1 MYSIRCTRKLLDR
14 GAPIRLPPESAST
27 TVLGDWYANIVFE
40 RPEQLIVCISE
51 RTLLPVIVLA
61 KDFKRLPDRIA
72 AAVETM
78 LKAIRLPDQD
88 IVEEISDMQQNHFAK
103 TTDRRVLGSLND
115 FVFHVQDGTASRR
128 EDTLHERALR
138 LAQMP
143 CSVLQ
148 YSYPSE
154 SALAAFIAN
163 NALKAARGAA

>member
-1 MYSIRCTRKLLDR
+1 M
-14 GAPIRLPPESAST
+14 PPESVST

-51 RTLLPVIVLA
+51 RTLLPVIVPA

-72 AAVETM
+72 AATERM
-78 LKAIRLPDQD
+78 LRAIGVSDQD
-88 IVEEISDMQQNHFAK
+88 VAEEISAMEQSYFAK
-103 TTDRRVLGSLND
+103 TADRRVLGSLTD

-143 CSVLQ
+143 CAVLQ
-148 YSYPSE
+148 YAYPSE
-154 SALAAFIAN
+154 SALAAFIAK
-163 NALKAARGAA
+163 NALKVARGAA